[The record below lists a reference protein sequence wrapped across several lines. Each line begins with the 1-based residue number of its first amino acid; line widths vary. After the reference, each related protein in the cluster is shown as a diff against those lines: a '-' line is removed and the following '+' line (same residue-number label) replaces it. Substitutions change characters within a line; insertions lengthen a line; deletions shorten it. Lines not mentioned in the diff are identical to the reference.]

1 MIRYSG
7 LAFLGHSAQQK
18 TGKMPTF
25 EIKKRVYY
33 VGRLRIVRTVVILV
47 LVWGIVLAKGEQREL
62 GVVSKHSLFFLII
75 SGIATG
81 LSWLFYFKALHIGE
95 VSKVAPVDKLSVA
108 LVIVLSALFLGE
120 PMTTKTWLG
129 AGLIVAGTLVLTWK

>member
-1 MIRYSG
+1 M
-7 LAFLGHSAQQK
+7 AFLGHSAQQK

-81 LSWLFYFKALHIGE
+81 LSWLFYFKALQIGE